1 VASSWVETASQHFAA
16 RHSEDDSAGA
26 EAVLQLLEDTRA
38 RLSERFPNL
47 PEQEIAVVLHE
58 TQAQLDIAQ
67 PVLPVVRRL
76 TTPASRRY
84 LAGWFA
90 TDTIHILAPAEL
102 EDRASTVRGSREML
116 ELTPAALYTRLVLS
130 ASNPALPPPWGP
142 RRLTRELRWAWLTW
156 GASQVFSRQI
166 LHARPAIARRL
177 REGSPPEFPPAV
189 RDAHLLG
196 GTVVD
201 LLAREE
207 GEQAAVALA
216 VGAGRTGTPR
226 EALAAAFHGRDLR
239 HTEGTWRA
247 HLTRLAGKA

>member
-1 VASSWVETASQHFAA
+1 MSWVETASGHFSA
-16 RHSEDDSAGA
+16 RHSEEDADGA
-26 EAVLQLLEDTRA
+26 VEVLRLLEDTRA
-38 RLSERFPNL
+38 RLSERFPHL
-47 PEQEIAVVLHE
+47 PEHEIAVVLHE
-58 TQAQLDIAQ
+58 TRAQLDVAQ

-90 TDTIHILAPAEL
+90 ADTIHVLAPSEL
-102 EDRASTVRGSREML
+102 DDRASSVQGSREML
-116 ELTPAALYTRLVLS
+116 RLTPAALYTRVALS
-130 ASNPALPPPWGP
+130 ASNPALPPPWRP
-142 RRLTRELRWAWLTW
+142 ARIMRELRWAWLTW
-156 GASQVFSRQI
+156 GASMVFSRQI
-166 LHARPAIARRL
+166 AYARPAIARRL
-177 REGSPPEFPPAV
+177 REGPAPEFPPAV

-196 GTVVD
+196 GTVLD

-207 GEQAAVALA
+207 GEQAAVALT

-247 HLTRLAGKA
+247 HLARLAGKA